1 MNLAM
6 LRSQVE
12 RALGEG
18 FPSPFAFPGPRT
30 MATVPSGLAEI
41 DALTGGL
48 PRGGLTEIS
57 GPASSGRASFA
68 LSVLA
73 HMTARDEVCALVDS
87 SDSFD
92 PYSAEAAGARL
103 KRLLWVRCHTLE
115 QTLKA
120 ADLIL
125 QGRGFGLVALDLS
138 DVSPRSL
145 RRVPLSFWFRFQRAV
160 EHTPT
165 VLLLF
170 DEQDCAKSCASL
182 VLQLRPKTVRWSTVA
197 TASSVKHS
205 YLLDRVTLN
214 AEVVRSRLPRPPGAK
229 SWTTFHTAT
238 GWNLVHK
245 QSDEFR
251 VHLHSE
257 S

>member
-1 MNLAM
+1 MELAA
-6 LRSQVE
+6 LRNQVE
-12 RALGEG
+12 RALGES
-18 FPSPFAFPGPRT
+18 FPSLFAFPGPRT
-30 MATVPSGLAEI
+30 IATVPSGLTEI
-41 DALTGGL
+41 DALIGGL

-68 LSVLA
+68 ISVLA
-73 HMTARDEVCALVDS
+73 QMTARDEACALVDS

-103 KRLLWVRCHTLE
+103 KRLLWVRCHNLE

-120 ADLIL
+120 TDLIL

-138 DVSPRSL
+138 DISPRSL

-182 VLQLRPKTVRWSTVA
+182 VLRLRPKTVRWSTVA
-197 TASSVKHS
+197 ASSVRHS
-205 YLLDRVTLN
+205 YLLDQVALS
-214 AEVVRSRLPRPPGAK
+214 AELVRSRLPRPPGAR
-229 SWTTFHTAT
+229 SSTTFHTAT
-238 GWNLVHK
+238 GWNPVDK
-245 QSDEFR
+245 KSDELR
-251 VHLHSE
+251 LHLHSE
-257 S
+257 F

>member
-1 MNLAM
+1 MELAA

-12 RALGEG
+12 QTLGEG

-30 MATVPSGLAEI
+30 IATVPSGLTEV

-68 LSVLA
+68 VAVLA
-73 HMTARDEVCALVDS
+73 EMTARNEACALVDS

-92 PYSAEAAGARL
+92 PCSAEAAGARL
-103 KRLLWVRCHTLE
+103 DRLLWVRCHNLE

-120 ADLIL
+120 TDLIL
-125 QGRGFGLVALDLS
+125 YGRGFGLVALDLG

-165 VLLLF
+165 VLLLL
-170 DEQDCAKSCASL
+170 DEQASAKSCASL
-182 VLQLRPKTVRWSTVA
+182 VLQLRPKAVRWSTA
-197 TASSVKHS
+197 ASGSVRHS
-205 YLLDRVTLN
+205 YLLDRVALS
-214 AEVVRSRLPRPPGAK
+214 AEVVRSRLPQPPGAK
-229 SWTTFHTAT
+229 SWTNFHTST
-238 GWNLVHK
+238 GWNPVAKPSH
-245 QSDEFR
+245 EFR
-251 VHLHSE
+251 VHLHPE
-257 S
+257 F

>member
-1 MNLAM
+1 MELAA

-12 RALGEG
+12 QALGEG
-18 FPSPFAFPGPRT
+18 FPSPFAFPGPR
-30 MATVPSGLAEI
+30 MIATVPSGLDEI

-48 PRGGLTEIS
+48 PRGRLTEIS

-73 HMTARDEVCALVDS
+73 EMTARDEVCALVDA

-103 KRLLWVRCHTLE
+103 KRLLWVRCHNLE

-120 ADLIL
+120 ADVIL
-125 QGRGFGLVALDLS
+125 QGRGFGLVALDLG

-145 RRVPLSFWFRFQRAV
+145 RHVPLSFWFRFQRAV

-170 DEQDCAKSCASL
+170 DEQASAKSCASL
-182 VLQLRPKTVRWSTVA
+182 VLQLRPKAVRWSTA
-197 TASSVKHS
+197 AAGSVKHS
-205 YLLDRVTLN
+205 YLLDQVALS
-214 AEVVRSRLPRPPGAK
+214 AEVVRSRLPRPPGAR

-238 GWNLVHK
+238 GWNLVPKPSH
-245 QSDEFR
+245 EFR
-251 VHLHSE
+251 LHLHSE
-257 S
+257 F